1 MVVSTGFQILL
12 LIHIL
17 AAVVAFGGNFV
28 QPMLQRANTDD
39 AALAKVNKLIQLP
52 ALVVLFLAGIG
63 LILTSKVQD
72 VAVFKFDQ
80 MWISVAFLVVIV
92 AIVLQY
98 LIARAYENGS
108 TAAVPGLTGGL
119 HLCLIVGLYLMIWK
133 PGL

>member
-1 MVVSTGFQILL
+1 MVDNTGFQILL

-98 LIARAYENGS
+98 LIARAYENDN
-108 TAAVPGLTGGL
+108 TAVVAPLAGGL
-119 HLCLIVGLYLMIWK
+119 HLCLIVGLVLMIWK

>member
-1 MVVSTGFQILL
+1 M
-12 LIHIL
+12 
-17 AAVVAFGGNFV
+17 
-28 QPMLQRANTDD
+28 
-39 AALAKVNKLIQLP
+39 
-52 ALVVLFLAGIG
+52 
-63 LILTSKVQD
+63 
-72 VAVFKFDQ
+72 FKFDQ